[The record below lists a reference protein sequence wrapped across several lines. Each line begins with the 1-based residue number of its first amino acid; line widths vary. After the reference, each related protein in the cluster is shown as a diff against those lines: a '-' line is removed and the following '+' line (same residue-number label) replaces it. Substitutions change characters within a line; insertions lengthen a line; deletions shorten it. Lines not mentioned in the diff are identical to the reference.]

1 MLKLSTGTFFD
12 GSKTIESVEQEVER
26 LLDEDS
32 LATEVKYGEQP
43 TVAMIADSRY
53 TLMF

>member
-1 MLKLSTGTFFD
+1 VLKLSAETYFNGPQ
-12 GSKTIESVEQEVER
+12 TIESVEQEVER

-43 TVAMIADSRY
+43 TVVVAVDSRY
-53 TLMF
+53 TLTL